1 MYLFLTRDPLTNTNL
16 FRVTTF
22 VDQVPEMREIGNR
35 DWQWPP
41 LQKPVNILDWNHFCI
56 SYSVAKRQ
64 MKLYHDGILEV
75 DHIRPEQVSQL
86 EDYLPSQ
93 WFGPN
98 LDGIKTKNKDNVNK
112 FQHIM
117 F

>member
-1 MYLFLTRDPLTNTNL
+1 MTNTNL

-56 SYSVAKRQ
+56 SYSVTKRQ
-64 MKLYHDGILEV
+64 MQLYHDGVLEV
-75 DHIRPEQVSQL
+75 DHIRPEQVADL
-86 EDYLPSQ
+86 DDYLPSQ

-98 LDGIKTKNKDNVNK
+98 LDGTKTKNKNNVN
-112 FQHIM
+112 
-117 F
+117 